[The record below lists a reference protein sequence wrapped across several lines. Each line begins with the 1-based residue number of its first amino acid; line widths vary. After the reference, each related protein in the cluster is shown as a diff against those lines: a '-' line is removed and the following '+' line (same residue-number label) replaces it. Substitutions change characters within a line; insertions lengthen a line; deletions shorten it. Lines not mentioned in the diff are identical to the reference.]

1 MKLNII
7 DRVVILIGLLPP
19 SGSIEDM
26 KKNKSIKDKVKL
38 TKEEESMGV
47 VLNKDQNNNVMLKY
61 ISEEAK
67 CHYTDIIFSDEE
79 RLYLKDCAN
88 KINELKGV
96 TETNLDTILLLMSED

>member
-38 TKEEESMGV
+38 TKEE
-47 VLNKDQNNNVMLKY
+47 
-61 ISEEAK
+61 
-67 CHYTDIIFSDEE
+67 
-79 RLYLKDCAN
+79 
-88 KINELKGV
+88 
-96 TETNLDTILLLMSED
+96 